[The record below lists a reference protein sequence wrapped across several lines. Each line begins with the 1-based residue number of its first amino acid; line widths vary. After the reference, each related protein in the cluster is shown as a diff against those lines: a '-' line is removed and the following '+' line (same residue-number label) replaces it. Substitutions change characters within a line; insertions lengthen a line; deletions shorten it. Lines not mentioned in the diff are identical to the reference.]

1 MSDAVDW
8 SKAAAWSALVARW
21 LAAQFVLRR
30 LELVQKIVLI
40 GVAGAAGATAL
51 SLYLSTRYE
60 PDWPWLGLAALLVV
74 AGIAATV
81 AIRIL
86 IWVVRRLALSRRARP
101 LAGALSASSGRMLA
115 ELDAAGV
122 PVSFMGATRFLWA
135 AVRGRQP
142 HRGMPARLKAVV
154 ARSDEVLDLPAL
166 RATLDDATRRG
177 PISP

>member
-40 GVAGAAGATAL
+40 GVAGAAGASAL

-101 LAGALSASSGRMLA
+101 LA

-135 AVRGRQP
+135 AVRGHQP